1 MKKTL
6 TLALS
11 LVSISAFANFNEVE
25 CTGKNSDKN
34 IVVEIEQP
42 FPNDS
47 YFRDVLLKVES
58 ENTAD
63 EFSYSVT
70 ARRNSGFS
78 HIVYQ
83 GGSFFLDLDLWPD
96 NQPRWGRSYRAQ
108 LRTQDLGNGSMT
120 TLDCQFPFAN

>member
-6 TLALS
+6 TFALS

-25 CTGKNSDKN
+25 CSGKVANKS
-34 IVVEIEQP
+34 IVLEIEQP

-47 YFRDVLLKVES
+47 YFRDVLLTVES

-63 EFSYSVT
+63 EFAYTVT
-70 ARRNSGFS
+70 ARRNRGFN

-83 GGSFFLDLDLWPD
+83 GGGFFLDLDLWPD

-108 LRTQDLGNGSMT
+108 LRTQAVENGSMVA
-120 TLDCQFPFAN
+120 LDCQFPFAN